1 MMGAAESVSVQ
12 EGAVEDFLQART
24 IGYKTAVDKP
34 ASCEKIVEAFCD
46 YLRDECKQFIEPK
59 VARTALEKVVQYKK
73 GFTVKKFGVRSK
85 TTVNAFLRLIDGEAT
100 PITLKAAEVV
110 MPAT

>member
-1 MMGAAESVSVQ
+1 M
-12 EGAVEDFLQART
+12 
-24 IGYKTAVDKP
+24 
-34 ASCEKIVEAFCD
+34 
-46 YLRDECKQFIEPK
+46 RDECKQFIEPK